1 MAIYNEI
8 LVGRYARMLQ
18 KLFGIKGTVPTK
30 QLAGEVAP
38 AFPLFNGVENRYLES
53 WDRFG
58 ASAAQTASVGNNS
71 GFRLRNP
78 VGSNVIAVIEQLRFE
93 VDTANSPISI
103 ETGPAVAAGDGAT
116 VYTPRGLDPRGRT
129 LTTMIVTSGNGLL
142 TLGGGNI
149 AAIGFGEGQAG
160 VHLDLIQDENQEI
173 PILPGQ
179 ALNILTA
186 GTNLLLRVSCLWRE
200 RFLEE
205 SERT

>member
-38 AFPLFNGVENRYLES
+38 AFPLFNGVENRYLET

-58 ASAAQTASVGNNS
+58 VSGAQSGAVGNNS

-78 VGSNVIAVIEQLRFE
+78 TGSNVIAVVEQLRFE

-103 ETGPAVAAGDGAT
+103 EIGPMTTDGAT
-116 VYTPRGLDPRGRT
+116 VLTPRGLDPRGRT
-129 LTTMIVTSGNGLL
+129 LSTMLATTGNALA
-142 TLGGGNI
+142 TLGAA

-160 VHLDLIQDENQEI
+160 VHLDLIQDENQEL
-173 PILPGQ
+173 PLLPGQ
-179 ALNILTA
+179 GLNILTA